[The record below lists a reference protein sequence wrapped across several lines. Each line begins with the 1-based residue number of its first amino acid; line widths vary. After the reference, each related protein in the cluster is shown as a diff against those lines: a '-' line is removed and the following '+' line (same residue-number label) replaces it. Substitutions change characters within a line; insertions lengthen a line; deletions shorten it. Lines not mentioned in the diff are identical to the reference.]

1 MNDLDLDKYF
11 KILEIDKDTPFTEM
25 KNSYILLRN
34 LYSKTNLGISPLII
48 SLSNK
53 RQKTIVKEID
63 EAFAK
68 LEQYY
73 QDKKTEHIRSKE
85 EKFAKSRIPE
95 FEVVGGE
102 ALKMTRNVLGFELEE
117 IAFLSG
123 VPLKHLVNIEL
134 ERYDLLPP
142 KIYIKTFLR
151 KFAEQLSLDP
161 KKVTNDYLKR
171 MKNFYDETDI

>member
-1 MNDLDLDKYF
+1 MNSTDLEKYF
-11 KILEIDKDTPFTEM
+11 KILEIDKDTSFTEM

-34 LYSKTNLGISPLII
+34 LYSKTNLGVSPLID

-53 RQKTIVKEID
+53 KQKSIVREID
-63 EAFAK
+63 EAFSM
-68 LEQYY
+68 LEKYY
-73 QDKKTEHIRSKE
+73 QDIKIEKIRSKE

-95 FEVVGGE
+95 FEVIGGE

-123 VPLKHLVNIEL
+123 VPIKHLVNIEL

-142 KIYIKTFLR
+142 EVYIKTFLR
-151 KFAEQLSLDP
+151 KFAEQLSLDQD
-161 KKVTNDYLKR
+161 KVVNDYLKR
-171 MKNFYDETDI
+171 MKNFYDKSRS

>member
-1 MNDLDLDKYF
+1 MNDHDLEKYF
-11 KILEIDKDTPFTEM
+11 RTLEINKDTSFTEM

-34 LYSKTNLGISPLII
+34 LYSKTDLGISPLIN

-53 RQKTIVKEID
+53 RQKNIVKEID
-63 EAFAK
+63 EAFSM
-68 LEQYY
+68 LEKYFN
-73 QDKKTEHIRSKE
+73 DKKMEKIKSKE

-95 FEVVGGE
+95 YEVIGGE
-102 ALKMTRNVLGFELEE
+102 ALRMTRNVLGFELEE

-123 VPLKHLVNIEL
+123 VPLKHLTNIEL

-142 KIYIKTFLR
+142 KVYIKTFLK

-161 KKVTNDYLKR
+161 NKVVNDYLKR
-171 MKNFYDETDI
+171 MDDFHSKN